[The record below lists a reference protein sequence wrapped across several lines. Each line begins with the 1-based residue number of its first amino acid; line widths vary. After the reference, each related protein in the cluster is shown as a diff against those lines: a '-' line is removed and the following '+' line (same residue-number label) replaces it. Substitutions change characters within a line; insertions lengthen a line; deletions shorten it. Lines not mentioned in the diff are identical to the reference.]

1 MASVKRILGFYACGV
16 IRRADFGGYALKLHN
31 KLDLPLCAMSANQE
45 PVECVEH
52 VEVMRASN
60 TPP

>member
-1 MASVKRILGFYACGV
+1 MASVKRILGCHECGV
-16 IRRADFGGYALKLHN
+16 IRCVAFGDYALKRHN

-52 VEVMRASN
+52 AEVMRASN